1 MEVFMLRK
9 IIVASTLGLFLAT
22 SVVTPAAAATIK
34 TGTSC
39 KKAGQ
44 TVKVGKKTY
53 VCGKNPIATPT
64 KNTYILKACHDISK
78 NYALVRPTYDQ
89 MLELATNN
97 NVATL
102 TELGNIVG
110 GSDKKFIDDLVA
122 VVDEAQVRI
131 PIACKKGS

>member
-1 MEVFMLRK
+1 MLRK
-9 IIVASTLGLFLAT
+9 LIVASTLGLFLAT

-34 TGTSC
+34 TGTAC

-53 VCGKNPIATPT
+53 VCGKNPIVTPK
-64 KNTYILKACHDISK
+64 KNTYMLKACSDISK

-89 MLELATNN
+89 MLELAKNN

-122 VVDEAQVRI
+122 VVDEAQVRM
-131 PIACKKGS
+131 PIVCKRGA

>member
-1 MEVFMLRK
+1 MEVSMLRK
-9 IIVASTLGLFLAT
+9 IVIASTLGFFLAT
-22 SVVTPAAAATIK
+22 SVVTPASAATIK
-34 TGTSC
+34 TGSAC

-53 VCGKNPIATPT
+53 VCGKNPVVTPT
-64 KNTYILKACHDISK
+64 RNTYMLKVCSDISK

-89 MLELATNN
+89 MLELAKNN

-122 VVDEAQVRI
+122 VVDEAQAQI
-131 PIACKKGS
+131 PIACKKGA